1 MDVSI
6 DPQASLKHLVAAGN
20 DTIYAERAVAGTL
33 TQVAGLTVD
42 TSDNLNM
49 FSGLQKAF
57 IVNGTILKIV
67 DFSNTKITLNSAL
80 TTAPTRG
87 TILLVVILEQR
98 W

>member
-1 MDVSI
+1 MAVSI
-6 DPQASLKHLVAAGN
+6 DPQASIKRLVAVAN
-20 DTIYAERAVAGTL
+20 NTVFTERAVAGTL

-67 DFSNTKITLNSAL
+67 DFSNTKITLNSAW

-87 TILLVVILEQR
+87 TTLTGGDSG
-98 W
+98 